1 MARKSFN
8 WSLLD
13 RNNLY
18 SMLYSMGK
26 DVVGKKIPILDLQKL
41 LSTHIKSKLPVKVVR
56 KQNDASQ
63 KPGQVYM
70 GGTYYSYNDWTDRRQ
85 IEIVLSYHPNDTAIK
100 VTEYRWA
107 RLCTLFA
114 DTILHEIIHMR
125 QYRSREFKDIPGYES
140 TAHYYK
146 QRVDQEYFGHK
157 DEMGAFA
164 FNIACDMIDRFGKD
178 KRAIQKYM
186 DSMQAKKHKRTTYC
200 KYLSTFD
207 WDHKHP
213 IVRQMKKK
221 IIRNLDYAEA
231 GKPFKTTNH
240 LTY

>member
-13 RNNLY
+13 RYNLY
-18 SMLYSMGK
+18 SMLYSLGK
-26 DVVGKKIPILDLQKL
+26 DIFGKKIPIQDLQKQI
-41 LSTHIKSKLPVKVVR
+41 SVHIKDKLPVRVVR
-56 KQNDASQ
+56 KQHDRSH
-63 KPGQVYM
+63 KRGHIYM
-70 GGTYYSYNDWTDRRQ
+70 GGTYYSQYDEEGCRQ
-85 IEIVLSYHPNDTAIK
+85 IEIVMSYHPDDTVIK
-100 VTEYRWA
+100 VSEYRWA
-107 RLCTLFA
+107 RVCSLFA
-114 DTILHEIIHMR
+114 DTILHEVIHMR
-125 QYRSREFKDIPGYES
+125 QYRSREFKSIPGYES
-140 TAHYYK
+140 TAHFYK
-146 QRVDQEYFGHK
+146 QRVDQQYYGHK

-164 FNIACDMIDRFGKD
+164 FNIACDMIDRFGNNKST
-178 KRAIQKYM
+178 IQKYM
-186 DSMQAKKHKRTTYC
+186 DSMQAKRHKRSIYC

-231 GKPFKTTNH
+231 GKPFKTSNH